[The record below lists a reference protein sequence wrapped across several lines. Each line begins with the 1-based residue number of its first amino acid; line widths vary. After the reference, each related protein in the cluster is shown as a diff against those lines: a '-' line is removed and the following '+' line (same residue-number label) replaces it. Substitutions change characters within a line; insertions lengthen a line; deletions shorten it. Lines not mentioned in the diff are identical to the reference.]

1 VYGRRLRG
9 KRVFGVLTLWS
20 GAAMYTASSAAIH
33 MPLALMKFAD
43 QVSIVYAASERNGLL
58 GLL

>member
-1 VYGRRLRG
+1 
-9 KRVFGVLTLWS
+9 
-20 GAAMYTASSAAIH
+20 MYTASSAAIH